1 MVVGTEAGASIIP
14 LDKFKSLFPLVKL
27 SPSPTKLSSASGD
40 IRVSGEVNVCVSKN
54 GITKNL
60 CLIVC
65 QDAKLLNPLLGRPW
79 LDALLPGWGDV
90 FNQPVLISSISVAAP
105 SVEELRNMF
114 PKIFD
119 VNNDEPIVGF
129 AARLLLQEKAA
140 PVKHRAYKVP
150 FALIDP
156 VNAIVDKMVDQ
167 GKAVHVR
174 HAEWAS
180 PSFPV
185 PKKNGE
191 YRLVVDFK
199 KTLNPQLRVDHY
211 PIPSPEEIFS
221 DMSEAAYFVSLDL
234 KDAYMQLPLSKE
246 SQELC
251 IMNTPRGF
259 YKLLRLPFGIASA
272 AAIFQSVMEEIV
284 GSIKNVKVYLDNLL
298 IHGDSLDAVV

>member
-1 MVVGTEAGASIIP
+1 MEVDTGAGASIIP

-60 CLIVC
+60 S
-65 QDAKLLNPLLGRPW
+65 
-79 LDALLPGWGDV
+79 
-90 FNQPVLISSISVAAP
+90 FISVAVP
-105 SVEELRNMF
+105 SVEELRDMF

-119 VNNDEPIVGF
+119 VNNDDPIVGF
-129 AARLLLQEKAA
+129 EARLLLQEKAA

-150 FALIDP
+150 FALTDP
-156 VNAIVDKMVDQ
+156 VNAIVVKMVDQ

-180 PSFPV
+180 PLFPV

-221 DMSEAAYFVSLDL
+221 DISEAAYFVSLDL
-234 KDAYMQLPLSKE
+234 KDAYMQLPLSKG

-251 IMNTPRGF
+251 IMNNPRGF

-272 AAIFQSVMEEIV
+272 AAIFQSVMEEMAA
-284 GSIKNVKVYLDNLL
+284 SIM
-298 IHGDSLDAVV
+298 